1 LRCSDSPPPINR
13 SINRLIDRLIDRPTM
28 SAASE
33 GPNQGKLQRVG
44 LVVLMA
50 ANASVG
56 FWAQLFPRSFYDD
69 FQEMGRTWVALDGPF
84 NEHLVRDVGGLNLA
98 LAVVAGSAL
107 LFHTDRDVLGDGARP
122 LAVVAGSALL
132 FHTPLLGR
140 VAGAAAVAYGLPH
153 LLYHATHLDAFD
165 ALDTDAVAMLV
176 SLTPNIIAATLALA
190 PAPTPGSIL
199 LGKG

>member
-1 LRCSDSPPPINR
+1 
-13 SINRLIDRLIDRPTM
+13 M

-69 FQEMGRTWVALDGPF
+69 FQGMGRTWVALDGPF
-84 NEHLVRDVGGLNLA
+84 NEHLV
-98 LAVVAGSAL
+98 
-107 LFHTDRDVLGDGARP
+107 RDVLGDGARP

-132 FHTPLLGR
+132 FHSPLRGR
-140 VAGAAAVAYGLPH
+140 VAGAAALVYGLPH
-153 LLYHATHLDAFD
+153 LLYHATHLDALD